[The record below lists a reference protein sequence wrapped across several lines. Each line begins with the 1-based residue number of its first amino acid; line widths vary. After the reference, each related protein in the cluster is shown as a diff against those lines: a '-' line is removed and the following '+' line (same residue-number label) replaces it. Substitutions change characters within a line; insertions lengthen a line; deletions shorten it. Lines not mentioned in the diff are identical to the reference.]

1 MVLPIK
7 WSELTPDHRKDI
19 QDNHEELSNH
29 YDLVQY
35 ENGLV
40 MPRLFA
46 EEVSDKVY
54 DFKLRNPSIIKQ
66 QKMLNNNV
74 SF

>member
-19 QDNHEELSNH
+19 QDNHEETSCM
-29 YDLVQY
+29 YDLVQF
-35 ENGLV
+35 ESGLV

-54 DFKLRNPSIIKQ
+54 DFKLRNSSIIKQ
-66 QKMLNNNV
+66 I
-74 SF
+74 SI